1 MKYIHRHTVI
11 FLVLDLRTDAL
22 LDLLINQSYPII
34 FKCEAYGEPMPNI
47 SWEFN
52 SERTSDAS
60 KYNISTSVNGSL
72 VESSLAIVNPQSSD
86 LGIYTCNAE
95 NGINKHAYVV
105 LTATSKYLCCM
116 HKF

>member
-1 MKYIHRHTVI
+1 M
-11 FLVLDLRTDAL
+11 F
-22 LDLLINQSYPII
+22 Q
-34 FKCEAYGEPMPNI
+34 CEAYGEPIPTI
-47 SWEFN
+47 GWKFN
-52 SERTSDAS
+52 YQEAPDAS
-60 KYNISTSVNGSL
+60 EYNISTSVNGSL

-86 LGIYTCNAE
+86 LGICTCNAE